1 MPSRFVINMT
11 YENALNI
18 LINKQS
24 LGIKPGLERISALLE
39 EMGNPQNE
47 LKIIHIAGTNG
58 KGTVACTI
66 ADTLIENG
74 FKVGLFTSPWIM
86 DYREQIQLNGDFISE
101 EELAYYVEKYQQND
115 CTEFEMLTAIM
126 YRYFADKKV
135 DYAVVE
141 CGMGGANDST
151 NVEKENL
158 AVITSIALDHTDFLG
173 DTIEEIA
180 REKAGII
187 KENCTCVL
195 YPNPKV
201 EHIFEQICKEKNA
214 KLVKNDCDISDSFC
228 AKNHTTAAYA
238 LFELGLKVNVTLSA
252 PFGRQSYTKNG
263 IMLDG
268 GHNVDAASALK
279 PQLDNN
285 IAVIGM
291 MRDKNVDGYLSIVA
305 PHCKKIIAT
314 TPSNPRAMSAREL
327 AEIAK
332 KYCNDVIVIDL
343 PVDAVAYG
351 KEHGLDLICGSFYLI
366 RDIITLKKE
375 FD

>member
-1 MPSRFVINMT
+1 MPSRFVINMI
-11 YENALNI
+11 YEKALNI

-24 LGIKPGLERISALLE
+24 LGIKPGLERVSALLE

-74 FKVGLFTSPWIM
+74 FNVGLFTSPWII
-86 DYREQIQLNGDFISE
+86 DYREQIQLNGDFITE
-101 EELAYYVEKYQQND
+101 EELAYYVEKYQHND

-173 DTIEEIA
+173 DTIEKIA
-180 REKAGII
+180 LEKAGII

-195 YPNPKV
+195 YPNPEV
-201 EHIFEQICKEKNA
+201 EYIFEQVCKEKNA
-214 KLVKNDCDISDSFC
+214 KLVKAEDMGFWTQNNLETAYEVLKSILGEVDIPL
-228 AKNHTTAAYA
+228 AHLPARTEKIN
-238 LFELGLKVNVTLSA
+238 N
-252 PFGRQSYTKNG
+252 
-263 IMLDG
+263 IILDG
-268 GHNVDAASALK
+268 GHNADAAKFLECFI
-279 PQLDNN
+279 DDEV
-285 IAVIGM
+285 AVIGM
-291 MRDKNVDGYLSIVA
+291 MKDKDIESYLSIIA
-305 PHCKKIIAT
+305 PKCKKIITT
-314 TPSNPRAMSAREL
+314 TPSNPRALFAEKL
-327 AEIAK
+327 AEIAQ
-332 KYCNDVIVIDL
+332 KYCKDVMVIEN
-343 PVDAVAYG
+343 PADAVKQNG
-351 KEHGLDLICGSFYLI
+351 VTLVCGSFFLA
-366 RDIITLKKE
+366 RDVRNTILNM
-375 FD
+375 